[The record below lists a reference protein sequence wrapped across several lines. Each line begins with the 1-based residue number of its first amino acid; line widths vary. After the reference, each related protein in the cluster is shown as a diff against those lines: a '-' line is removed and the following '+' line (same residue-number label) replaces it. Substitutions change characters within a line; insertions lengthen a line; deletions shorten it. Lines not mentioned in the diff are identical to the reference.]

1 MQTRQLT
8 EVFGYPI
15 DNMTQE
21 ALSHRANRLCPYFN
35 VVPACTKD
43 KKDDPLGACSISD
56 ERGMVIIC
64 PVRFREDWLIVK
76 DASQFFFPESNPS
89 DVRVLKEVR
98 LADSLGSS
106 AGNIDY
112 VLAFVDQAGRVA
124 DFGAL
129 EVQSVYISGNINKA
143 FRYYMENPSEN
154 CKPDA
159 WQGKS
164 YRFAP
169 DYLSSSRK
177 RLAPQLI
184 MKGGIL
190 HSWQKKTAIAVDKS
204 FFQTLPSLE
213 TVAPQEADIAW
224 LVYDL
229 KLDTVNNRYKLTNEE
244 TVYTK
249 FEDALQTITTR
260 EAGSLDNFVA
270 KLQAKLKKAK

>member
-1 MQTRQLT
+1 MQARSLA

-15 DNMTQE
+15 DNMTQG
-21 ALSHRANRLCPYFN
+21 ALNHRDNRLCPYSN
-35 VVPACTKD
+35 IVPACTKD
-43 KKDDPLGACSISD
+43 KKDDPLGVCSISD

-64 PVRFREDWLIVK
+64 PVRFREDWIIVK
-76 DASQFFFPESNPS
+76 DASRFFFPESDPS
-89 DVRVLKEVR
+89 DIRVLKEIR
-98 LADSLGSS
+98 LADSQGSS

-112 VLAFVDQAGRVA
+112 VLALVDQAGKVA

-129 EVQSVYISGNINKA
+129 EVQSVYISGNINNA
-143 FRYYMENPSEN
+143 FRYYMENPSEH

-159 WQGKS
+159 WKGKA

-190 HSWQKKTAIAVDKS
+190 HSWLKKTAIAVDRS
-204 FFQTLPSLE
+204 FFQTLPSLA

-229 KLDTVNNRYKLTNEE
+229 KLDAERNRYKLASEE
-244 TVYTK
+244 IVYSK

-260 EAGSLDNFVA
+260 EAGSLDSFVA